1 MPTVGCSPHVA
12 HTAAGRPRC
21 RRGPRLRPRAR
32 RRRARPRPGPRRG
45 PAHRLWRR
53 ERDGQHGAGPRRHY
67 GRRGGH
73 GQHGRAVL
81 RRRHGHDARKGHVQG
96 RGVEERRA
104 ARAQP
109 VLRRRRHAQRRG
121 APRARLRR
129 GRPVAVHDVRR
140 LGARQRAGR
149 AVRVRRRPPDDQGA
163 DLRQGRPVQ
172 HTRRHRGGD
181 EPRDAPHRA
190 PHVRHVRERSAGAAV
205 FDTRR
210 RGGLAGRRARR
221 DQDVLRRGRQL

>member
-1 MPTVGCSPHVA
+1 MPPVGSSRRSHRAP
-12 HTAAGRPRC
+12 AGR
-21 RRGPRLRPRAR
+21 RRGHCLRPLPR
-32 RRRARPRPGPRRG
+32 RRRLRARPGRRRG
-45 PAHRLWRR
+45 PAHRLWRH
-53 ERDGQHGAGPRRHY
+53 ERDGQHAARPRRHY
-67 GRRGGH
+67 GRRDRH

-81 RRRHGHDARKGHVQG
+81 RRRHGRDPRAGYVQD

-109 VLRRRRHAQRRG
+109 VLRRRRHARRRG

-129 GRPVAVHDVRR
+129 GRPVEVHDVRR

-149 AVRVRRRPPDDQGA
+149 AVRVRRRPPDDQGP

-190 PHVRHVRERSAGAAV
+190 ADVRHVRERRAGAALC
-205 FDTRR
+205 DTRG
-210 RGGLAGRRARR
+210 RGGNAGRRSRGR
-221 DQDVLRRGRQL
+221 QDVLRRGRQL